1 LCWRRA
7 NWRKLSG
14 WMTGFWLGIVR
25 LPRLVGS
32 KSGAEQIFCKLGQKT
47 RAVFR
52 SCELGNVFVR
62 TYVR

>member
-1 LCWRRA
+1 
-7 NWRKLSG
+7 LSG
-14 WMTGFWLGIVR
+14 WMTGFSPGKAQP
-25 LPRLVGS
+25 PRLAGS
-32 KSGAEQIFCKLGQKT
+32 KSGGEQIFYKSGQKT